1 MQVRLQQAESLIQK
15 QRLTIDKLYSQ
26 QGRNSRHAVPIGH
39 MRQSENDYWRSWLQ
53 SSADCTAVNDR
64 HDQQEGPV
72 QQGLAFTAAECVI
85 STTSAGNNMHA
96 VMNQTAQMSAPH
108 VAGFSA
114 PHIGANS
121 VAGSSV
127 NSSRNARQNPQ
138 KQKRPQGKPLSS
150 NVSLVSVLQED
161 RCPHSGCHSCG
172 WKPGSSPE
180 NAQGVCPS
188 HLYSNNTAK

>member
-26 QGRNSRHAVPIGH
+26 QGRNSRHPVPIGH

-72 QQGLAFTAAECVI
+72 QQGLVFSAAECLI
-85 STTSAGNNMHA
+85 STTPAGNNMHA

-114 PHIGANS
+114 PYIGRNS
-121 VAGSSV
+121 VAGSSAD
-127 NSSRNARQNPQ
+127 SSRNARQNHQ
-138 KQKRPQGKPLSS
+138 KQKRQAAPLSS
-150 NVSLVSVLQED
+150 NVSLVNVMQED

-172 WKPGSSPE
+172 WKPGSSLE
-180 NAQGVCPS
+180 NTQGVCPL
-188 HLYSNNTAK
+188 HMHSNDATN

>member
-1 MQVRLQQAESLIQK
+1 MQARLQQAESLIQK

-26 QGRNSRHAVPIGH
+26 QGRNSRHPIPIGH

-72 QQGLAFTAAECVI
+72 QHGLAFSAAECPI
-85 STTSAGNNMHA
+85 STCPAGNNVHA
-96 VMNQTAQMSAPH
+96 VTNQTAKMSAPH

-114 PHIGANS
+114 PHTGRNS
-121 VAGSSV
+121 VAGSSA
-127 NSSRNARQNPQ
+127 NSSRNGRQNHQ
-138 KQKRPQGKPLSS
+138 KQKRPQAAPLSS
-150 NVSLVSVLQED
+150 NVSLVNVLHEN

-172 WKPGSSPE
+172 WKPGSSLE
-180 NAQGVCPS
+180 STRGVCPS
-188 HLYSNNTAK
+188 HLCSDDAAN

>member
-1 MQVRLQQAESLIQK
+1 MQARLQQAESLIQK

-26 QGRNSRHAVPIGH
+26 QGRNSRHPIPIGH

-72 QQGLAFTAAECVI
+72 QHGLAFSAAECPI
-85 STTSAGNNMHA
+85 STCPAGNNVHA
-96 VMNQTAQMSAPH
+96 VTKQTAKMSAPH

-114 PHIGANS
+114 PHTGRNS
-121 VAGSSV
+121 VAGSSA
-127 NSSRNARQNPQ
+127 NSSRNGRQNHQ
-138 KQKRPQGKPLSS
+138 KQKRPQAAPLSS
-150 NVSLVSVLQED
+150 NVSLVNVLHEN

-172 WKPGSSPE
+172 WKPGSSLE
-180 NAQGVCPS
+180 STRGVCPS
-188 HLYSNNTAK
+188 HLCSDDAAN

>member
-1 MQVRLQQAESLIQK
+1 MQARLQQAESLIQK

-26 QGRNSRHAVPIGH
+26 QGRNSRHAVPVGH

-53 SSADCTAVNDR
+53 SSADCTSAKDR

-72 QQGLAFTAAECVI
+72 QQGLAFSAAQFPI
-85 STTSAGNNMHA
+85 STYPAGNNMHA

-114 PHIGANS
+114 PHTGRNS
-121 VAGSSV
+121 VAGSSA
-127 NSSRNARQNPQ
+127 NSSRNARHNHQM
-138 KQKRPQGKPLSS
+138 QKRPQAAPLSS
-150 NVSLVSVLQED
+150 NVSLVNVLQED

-172 WKPGSSPE
+172 WKPGSSLE
-180 NAQGVCPS
+180 DTQGVCPS
-188 HLYSNNTAK
+188 HLCSDGTAN

>member
-26 QGRNSRHAVPIGH
+26 QGRNSRHPVPIGH

-72 QQGLAFTAAECVI
+72 QQGLAFSAAECLI
-85 STTSAGNNMHA
+85 STTPAGNNMHA

-114 PHIGANS
+114 PYIGRNS
-121 VAGSSV
+121 VAGSSA
-127 NSSRNARQNPQ
+127 NSSRNARQNHQ
-138 KQKRPQGKPLSS
+138 KQKRQAASLSS
-150 NVSLVSVLQED
+150 NVLQDD
-161 RCPHSGCHSCG
+161 RCPQSGCHSCG
-172 WKPGSSPE
+172 WKPGSSLE
-180 NAQGVCPS
+180 NSQGVCPS
-188 HLYSNNTAK
+188 HLYSNDAAN